1 MLEKMDNKMEHC
13 KHALLGNLERR
24 RQRFPRFYFLS
35 PEDVM
40 NIVCYGYD
48 LNAVNKYVILYP
60 LRPAQIIMI
69 YCSENWHQII

>member
-1 MLEKMDNKMEHC
+1 MDQC

-48 LNAVNKYVILYP
+48 LNAVNKYEFHCMFKTSLID
-60 LRPAQIIMI
+60 
-69 YCSENWHQII
+69 